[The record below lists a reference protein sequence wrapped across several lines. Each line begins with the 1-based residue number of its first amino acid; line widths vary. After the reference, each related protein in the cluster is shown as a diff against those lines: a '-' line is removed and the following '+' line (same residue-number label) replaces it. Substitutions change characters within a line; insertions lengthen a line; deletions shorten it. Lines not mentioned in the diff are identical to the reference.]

1 MVYSFLDL
9 AREVLHN
16 AERCSG
22 NIKYTIFG
30 HEKQAKSRHKVY
42 RLSSARAKKLEF
54 ALDMDADFWINLQAN
69 YNKEL
74 AGFEKIVKISS
85 KKLEILKKVK
95 PYFKPT

>member
-1 MVYSFLDL
+1 
-9 AREVLHN
+9 
-16 AERCSG
+16 
-22 NIKYTIFG
+22 
-30 HEKQAKSRHKVY
+30 
-42 RLSSARAKKLEF
+42 
-54 ALDMDADFWINLQAN
+54 MDADFWINLQAN